1 MANNNNLCIIGHEK
15 SETNLK
21 LLEEAKKRFDSVFFV
36 PIDGIGIGLND
47 KFSISYRVSD
57 ILKFKVILPRIP
69 RQFCSYAYQL
79 LSLFPEDTYMC
90 IKPISLLLAD
100 ERFFLLTVLRKRGIS
115 TLNLH
120 LTRSS
125 KAAYRIIEEGKY
137 PLVIRAPEKKTGVVV
152 KNRTEAKSII
162 DALGSLDQPIMIEDV
177 VKDMVSIYVAE
188 PDVIASVKKKTKEK
202 DIVFAPGK
210 LKNQKISLET
220 RQLALDAARAVD
232 AGVARVDISLNE
244 NPRVVNVQ
252 LDPDLIA
259 PSKATGINIPEKI
272 IASIYENYKAH
283 KQKPTLMKFF
293 EDAKSVVKDVLRT
306 KQLI

>member
-1 MANNNNLCIIGHEK
+1 MANNNGLCIIGYEK
-15 SETNLK
+15 SKTNLK

-57 ILKFKVILPRIP
+57 ILKFKAVFPRIP
-69 RQFCSYAYQL
+69 KQFCSYAYQL
-79 LSLFPEDTYMC
+79 LSLFPEDTYMP
-90 IKPISLLLAD
+90 IKPISFLLAD
-100 ERFFLLTVLRKRGIS
+100 ERFFLLTVLRKRGVS

-137 PLVIRAPEKKTGVVV
+137 PLVIRTPEKKTGVVV
-152 KNRTEAKSII
+152 KNLTEAKSVI
-162 DALGSLDQPIMIEDV
+162 DALGSLDHPIMIEDV
-177 VKDMVSIYVAE
+177 VKDMVSVYVAE

-202 DIVFAPGK
+202 DVVFAKGN
-210 LKNQKISLET
+210 LKNQKINLET
-220 RQLALDAARAVD
+220 QQLALDAARAVE
-232 AGVARVDISLNE
+232 AGVARVDISLNGSPKVINVVL
-244 NPRVVNVQ
+244 NPA
-252 LDPDLIA
+252 LIA

-272 IASIYENYKAH
+272 IKSVHENYKAY
-283 KQKPTLMKFF
+283 KQKPTLVKFF
-293 EDAKSVVKDVLRT
+293 EDAKSVVKDVLKT